1 VHDTFYFERRG
12 IPAVFVASDVF
23 RAAASSQS
31 QALGMPD
38 VARVFVP
45 HPIQDATDA
54 EMQAKAEAVVDE
66 ILAALES
73 GAAKGEAERRR
84 D

>member
-1 VHDTFYFERRG
+1 MFLASTE
-12 IPAVFVASDVF
+12 FVD
-23 RAAASSQS
+23 AATAQS
-31 QALGMPD
+31 EMLGLPD

-54 EMQAKAEAVVDE
+54 EMQVKAEEAFE
-66 ILAALES
+66 AILGALI
-73 GAAKGEAERRR
+73 